1 MHLLAPCR
9 FWNVTQCVQNPPDSE
24 SCAVCNAL
32 HVAQAND
39 FEAYQQILRE
49 TAGPGT
55 SGERYEVISRFLS
68 TTEEYLHKLASKVA
82 HVKLAQEASEAA
94 ALAVSRARAQVGTSA
109 VQCANLLIW
118 VTKFYTMPCHPAR
131 WDGA

>member
-1 MHLLAPCR
+1 MCLLAPHR
-9 FWNVTQCVQNPPDSE
+9 LKPVMAAYNIFQTLSPLYFTF
-24 SCAVCNAL
+24 AVCNAL
-32 HVAQAND
+32 CVAQAND

-94 ALAVSRARAQVGTSA
+94 ALAVSRARAQVGT
-109 VQCANLLIW
+109 VPCAMQTCLHSI
-118 VTKFYTMPCHPAR
+118 VPPCHLAS
-131 WDGA
+131 